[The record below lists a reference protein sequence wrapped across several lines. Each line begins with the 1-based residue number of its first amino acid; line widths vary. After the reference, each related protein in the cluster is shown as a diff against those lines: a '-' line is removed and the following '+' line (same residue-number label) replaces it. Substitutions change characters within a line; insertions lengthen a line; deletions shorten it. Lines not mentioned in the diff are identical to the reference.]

1 MPYDFNPLVKEQFD
15 YYKDSSIPVAATAPA
30 GATEGQQYIN
40 SGDNTIYIYYSGS
53 WQSTGITLT
62 PAALEYLLLET
73 GDFFLLE
80 TGDKLAL
87 G

>member
-1 MPYDFNPLVKEQFD
+1 MGYKFNFQSLGIPLDQVK
-15 YYKDSSIPVAATAPA
+15 SAVVISATAP
-30 GATEGQQYIN
+30 TSTDVVWIN
-40 SGDNTIYIYYSGS
+40 TADNLVYLYWGS